1 MRELRTILV
10 VDDEQLFLRSIHRV
24 LTHDGYQVRLAEGVA
39 EAAAAIAEGVDL
51 VLTDFRLRDGS
62 GLDVARAAAAA
73 SPAPLVIAWSG
84 RASAS
89 EAFQLAQAGVLEFL
103 DKPVSL
109 SMLRAA
115 LDRVR
120 TRPPPAFDALVAA
133 QVGVTPLHE
142 VEGRVRTTMLTQ
154 ALASSSESRS
164 KTARL
169 LGVSRQLVQSMT
181 NRAVRPKRMS
191 GGE

>member
-24 LTHDGYQVRLAEGVA
+24 LARDGYQVRLAEGVA
-39 EAAAAIAEGVDL
+39 EAAAHIGEGVDV
-51 VLTDFRLRDGS
+51 VLTDYRLRDGS
-62 GLDVARAAAAA
+62 GLDVARVAAAA

-84 RASAS
+84 HASAS

-109 SMLRAA
+109 TMLRAA
-115 LDRVR
+115 LERVR
-120 TRPPPAFDALVAA
+120 TTPPPAFDALVAA
-133 QVGVTPLHE
+133 QVGVTPLHV
-142 VEGRVRTTMLTQ
+142 VEGRVRTKMLAQ
-154 ALASSSESRS
+154 ALASSEESRS

-181 NRAVRPKRMS
+181 NRALRPKRMD
-191 GGE
+191 GGD